1 MLISCSSGSDEFIKT
16 KQPACVFQLFT
27 DMLITIFVSKPLFVF
42 LFIVAV
48 VLVEILM
55 SY

>member
-27 DMLITIFVSKPLFVF
+27 DMLITVLVFKFVF
-42 LFIVAV
+42 VFIVAV

>member
-16 KQPACVFQLFT
+16 KQSACVFQLFT
-27 DMLITIFVSKPLFVF
+27 GILITVLVFKFVF
-42 LFIVAV
+42 VFIVAV
-48 VLVEILM
+48 LLPVVLVLM